1 MMKLLCLDDFKH
13 KKINPNWSP
22 FDILLQVTEVDQLK
36 LQKSR
41 HNDHLKHFLY
51 DAPPRNMCS
60 KLRFK
65 FNNGVELKRKHLP
78 PKFKQHIL
86 EEMGGTGLVL
96 SFLHTLL
103 QVKTHDFLNK
113 AEAKELAHKNPM
125 QVCLL
130 DPSLQQTSITFNK
143 WVMGNTSLYVLTN
156 TWNCVVK
163 NNQLEK
169 GVMVQL
175 WSFRMNSLLCFALL
189 KLYDFQSYN
198 IRRLLVI

>member
-1 MMKLLCLDDFKH
+1 MMKLLCHDDFKH

-41 HNDHLKHFLY
+41 HNDYLKHFLY
-51 DAPPRNMCS
+51 DAPPHNMCF

-65 FNNGVELKRKHLP
+65 FNNGIGLKRKHTLAT
-78 PKFKQHIL
+78 L
-86 EEMGGTGLVL
+86 EEEDDREREAPKPKLKRSKKQYKPNGWYGFG
-96 SFLHTLL
+96 FGHPKDHLL
-103 QVKTHDFLNK
+103 LRRHPTASRFSIPFSQVKTHDFLNE

-130 DPSLQQTSITFNK
+130 DPSLKQTSITFNK

-156 TWNCVVK
+156 T
-163 NNQLEK
+163 
-169 GVMVQL
+169 
-175 WSFRMNSLLCFALL
+175 
-189 KLYDFQSYN
+189 
-198 IRRLLVI
+198 